1 MVPAEPLGFQHG
13 QGLQDTGSGKG
24 GACRW
29 QGPAGP
35 LGQAAADGV
44 AG

>member
-1 MVPAEPLGFQHG
+1 MVPVEPLGFQRG
-13 QGLQDTGSGKG
+13 QGLQGTGPGKG
-24 GACRW
+24 KACRW

-35 LGQAAADGV
+35 LGQAAADGA